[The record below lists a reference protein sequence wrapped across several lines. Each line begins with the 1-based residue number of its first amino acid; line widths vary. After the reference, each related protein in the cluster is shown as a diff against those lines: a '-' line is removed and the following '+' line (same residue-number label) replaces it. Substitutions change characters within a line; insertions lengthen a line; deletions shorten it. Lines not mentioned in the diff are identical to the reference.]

1 MLNKIIPIDFV
12 AGSHGHFLEV
22 TLNKFFGF
30 TPVFDSFTNNGT
42 SHVAPSEYV
51 NQRVFQAEHWFE
63 LYPDKIK
70 NVPKLISIR
79 HSAEDLLLLSSV
91 SLLRAGDLGLD
102 NDQLEVDT
110 YNKLNNIFYK
120 DTLDLILKSYPFL
133 VVDEKN
139 SSIPRNILREFYK
152 FGFANTDIN
161 GYWIKQQSM
170 QYSTNTKVLYFDFAD
185 FYNLEKFV
193 EAICKIEQFV
203 DKKFNFCNE
212 FYESHNKFLNF
223 ITCRFHKQQCDQ
235 LVQNIVD
242 QKNVEIPKLTLFQE
256 SYMNA
261 CLENIY
267 KKEMPFHNPD
277 YFTSTKDVLHYLNNQ
292 APNL

>member
-1 MLNKIIPIDFV
+1 MNNIIPIDFV

-30 TPVFDSFTNNGT
+30 TPVFDSFTNSGT
-42 SHVAPSEYV
+42 SHVAPDEYV
-51 NQRVFQAEHWFE
+51 QSRVFHAEHWFE
-63 LYPDKIK
+63 QYPNQIK
-70 NVPKLISIR
+70 HASKLISIR
-79 HSAEDLLLLSSV
+79 YQQEDLLLLSSV
-91 SLLRAGDLGLD
+91 SLLRAGDLDLD

-110 YNKLNNIFYK
+110 YNKLNNVFYK
-120 DTLDLILKSYPFL
+120 DTLELILKSYPFL

-152 FGFANTDIN
+152 FGFANPSTN
-161 GYWIKQQSM
+161 GYWLKQQNM
-170 QYSTNTKVLYFDFAD
+170 QYSPDTKVLYFDFAD

-193 EAICKIEQFV
+193 KAIHRIETFI
-203 DKKFNFCNE
+203 DKTFNFCSE

-223 ITCRFHKQQCDQ
+223 IAYRFHKQQCDE
-235 LVQNIVD
+235 LVQAVVD
-242 QKNVEIPKLTLFQE
+242 QKNVTIPKLTLFQE
-256 SYMNA
+256 SYINA

-267 KKEMPFHNPD
+267 KKEMPFHHLT
-277 YFTSTKDVLHYLNNQ
+277 YFTSTKDVLHYLNNE